1 VKRAGYSVVNVD
13 STLIL
18 AAPKIGPHAVT
29 IREHVAGLLGV
40 DASAVSVKAK
50 TPEGMGTDHA
60 AIAHAIVLLEKTS

>member
-1 VKRAGYSVVNVD
+1 MNVD

-18 AAPKIGPHAVT
+18 AAPKIGPHAVK
-29 IREHVAGLLGV
+29 IREHVAELLGI

-60 AIAHAIVLLEKTS
+60 AIAHAMVLLQKSISR